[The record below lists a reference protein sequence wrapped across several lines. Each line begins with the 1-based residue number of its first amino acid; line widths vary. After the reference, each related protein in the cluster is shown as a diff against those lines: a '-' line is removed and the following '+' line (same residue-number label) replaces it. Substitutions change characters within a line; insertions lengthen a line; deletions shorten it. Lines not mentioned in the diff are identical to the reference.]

1 MIMQLFTIGFTK
13 KSAEKFF
20 SLLKTNNINCLLD
33 IRLHPNGQLAGFTKQ
48 DDLAYFLSS
57 LVNCEYRHLD
67 ELAPTDDILSDYRK
81 DNDWDKYVQ
90 RFERLMDERNV
101 PASLDRTLFE
111 NNVCCLLCSEAT
123 PEKCHRRLVAE
134 RIAHQWRGTEII
146 HLI

>member
-1 MIMQLFTIGFTK
+1 MKLYTIGFTK
-13 KSAEKFF
+13 KPAEKFF
-20 SLLKTNNINCLLD
+20 SLLKKNNVNCLLD

-48 DDLAYFLSS
+48 DDLAYFLSQ
-57 LVNCEYRHLD
+57 LADCEYRHLD
-67 ELAPTDDILSDYRK
+67 VLAPADEILSDYRK

-101 PASLDRTLFE
+101 PACLDRALFE
-111 NNVCCLLCSEAT
+111 SKACCLLCSEAT

-134 RIAHQWRGTEII
+134 RIAHQWRATEII